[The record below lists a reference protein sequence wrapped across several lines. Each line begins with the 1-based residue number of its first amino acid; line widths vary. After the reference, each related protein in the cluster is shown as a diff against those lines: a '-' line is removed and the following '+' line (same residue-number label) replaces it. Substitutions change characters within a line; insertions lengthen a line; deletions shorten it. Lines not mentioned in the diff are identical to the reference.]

1 MKDCTG
7 DVQHLEEGP
16 WGWDQVNKKDH
27 LQDGCDLKQYSQE
40 ENLKDCPQLVKET
53 VIFQV
58 QAEYKLKEI
67 RVVGFKIKGFRR
79 GKNMQITYTTINN
92 NK

>member
-40 ENLKDCPQLVKET
+40 ENLKDCP
-53 VIFQV
+53 
-58 QAEYKLKEI
+58 
-67 RVVGFKIKGFRR
+67 
-79 GKNMQITYTTINN
+79 
-92 NK
+92 